1 MKPIHQIFSY
11 GLLTGNVRQTLM
23 CFFLQGSAMAQESP
37 KNSAAE
43 IPVTSNGQLEDSH
56 EHSFNRVRIF
66 FAVYYGTIIR
76 NAEVTVLCIAG
87 FP

>member
-1 MKPIHQIFSY
+1 
-11 GLLTGNVRQTLM
+11 
-23 CFFLQGSAMAQESP
+23 MAQESP

-43 IPVTSNGQLEDSH
+43 IPVTINGQLEDSQ

-66 FAVYYGTIIR
+66 FAFCRGTIIR
-76 NAEVTVLCIAG
+76 NAEVTVQCTAE

>member
-1 MKPIHQIFSY
+1 MKPICLIFLC
-11 GLLTGNVRQTLM
+11 GLLIEYVRQTLT
-23 CFFLQGSAMAQESP
+23 CFFLQESAMAQESP

-66 FAVYYGTIIR
+66 FAVCHDTIIR
-76 NAEVTVLCIAG
+76 NAEVTI
-87 FP
+87 